1 LTDVANP
8 DLITEHKD
16 QHIESSETEK
26 SPVKMSKIL
35 NSEYMRNKKMIE
47 SAERNVK
54 YVIFL
59 KMCYIEETFSYL
71 LYLNNMQLSEG
82 VLIRAVHTNLSRKKL
97 CSNMFFAIQNLQG
110 HSNAAYV
117 EI

>member
-1 LTDVANP
+1 LTDLANP

-26 SPVKMSKIL
+26 SPIKMSKIL

-59 KMCYIEETFSYL
+59 KMCYIEEK
-71 LYLNNMQLSEG
+71 LS
-82 VLIRAVHTNLSRKKL
+82 LI
-97 CSNMFFAIQNLQG
+97 CYI
-110 HSNAAYV
+110 
-117 EI
+117 

>member
-1 LTDVANP
+1 LTDLANP
-8 DLITEHKD
+8 DLITERKD

-26 SPVKMSKIL
+26 GPVKMSKTL

-59 KMCYIEETFSYL
+59 KI
-71 LYLNNMQLSEG
+71 
-82 VLIRAVHTNLSRKKL
+82 
-97 CSNMFFAIQNLQG
+97 
-110 HSNAAYV
+110 YV
-117 EI
+117 I